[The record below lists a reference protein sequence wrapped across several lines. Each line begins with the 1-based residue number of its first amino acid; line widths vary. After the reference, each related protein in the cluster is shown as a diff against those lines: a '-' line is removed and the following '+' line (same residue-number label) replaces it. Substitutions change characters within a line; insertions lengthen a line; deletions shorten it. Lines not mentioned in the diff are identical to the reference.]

1 MFTMFAIQREIC
13 GYCGACV
20 SVCPEGA
27 LELIDAYLSVDD
39 DACIRC
45 GICARI
51 CPLGALEVSDEE
63 PI

>member
-1 MFTMFAIQREIC
+1 MIKVRREVC

-27 LELIDAYLSVDD
+27 IELIDAYLSVDNET
-39 DACIRC
+39 CKLC
-45 GICARI
+45 KICLRV

-63 PI
+63 

>member
-1 MFTMFAIQREIC
+1 MLQIRREIC

-27 LELIDAYLSVDD
+27 LELIDAYLTVDD
-39 DACIRC
+39 HCIGC

-51 CPLGALEVSDEE
+51 CPLGALEVTDETG
-63 PI
+63 I